1 MLHKAQVSSWRLR
14 LHLLAQID
22 RSQVYTSSLR
32 SIWSAGLDFK
42 LLMAIPV
49 KFLLLAQTITSQS
62 ELIILFS
69 QCSSAVHGTDA
80 PWAWKAKLQS
90 SFTISLPSSSVSIRW
105 IPKSSSYDHILNPG
119 PQCIFLFTF
128 LLVLVSGHFQD
139 KSSCVLLPDKISHTN
154 GIIYIIP
161 LVQTRVFK

>member
-49 KFLLLAQTITSQS
+49 KFLLLAQTIMSQS

-69 QCSSAVHGTDA
+69 QCSSAVHGTDV

-90 SFTISLPSSSVSIRW
+90 SFTISLPSSSVSIQW
-105 IPKSSSYDHILNPG
+105 IPKSPSYDHILNPG
-119 PQCIFLFTF
+119 PQCIFFVHISL
-128 LLVLVSGHFQD
+128 
-139 KSSCVLLPDKISHTN
+139 SSSLWPFPRQ
-154 GIIYIIP
+154 IILCAP
-161 LVQTRVFK
+161 TRQNFPYQWNHLYHSFGSDQGL